1 VKLETEL
8 KKQRAKGLKQKKS
21 KLDLPLDV
29 LKKRLDKAVADNRED
44 RIRLSDLESEL
55 REKRLRLDQF
65 GPELAEWKSKLS
77 QLEAKPLPDTSATEV
92 GEARR
97 VELLADRRALAS
109 RIKRLEMERLSHA
122 PRQALL
128 KTRMELAQIQL
139 ERSGDG
145 VKRLQE
151 RINKLLAEEAKKA
164 RQAAQEAERGAL
176 GKHQVLREEA
186 AYNSELSSRLELI
199 TRDIEQVLKQKELV
213 LSRLKRI
220 ILNRERV
227 QQQVEL
233 VGLDE
238 PLGELL
244 LNQSRMLPDIRGL
257 GFEVDGYRRQMSL
270 ARRHGFRLGEELQQL
285 AGEDEIARFIRELQP
300 ANLTPE
306 RTSIFVRGMK
316 ELLGDRVELLKKLAA
331 EYDRYDNALGDLS
344 LEQQQLGNEVTGYR
358 EFLNKN
364 LVWIPNAPPFGLSS
378 LVQLRLSVG
387 WLLERDKWTQAVV
400 WLWGGVQQYPV
411 RSALVILVII
421 GMLVLRRRMLHK
433 LEWMAPKIGKVNH
446 DKFSFSIIAL
456 FITLLLAA
464 PPVLALAGVGWL
476 LTRSGAPPFVWAVG
490 TAALKVSVFFLLLQA
505 ARYLLVPN
513 GLVRGH
519 LRWDSHAAD
528 CFGRSLRWLTPLLI
542 SLALLFG
549 ITEWQLEEIHRDSLG
564 RVASMVAIVLLLW
577 FSHVTFNPNSGALI
591 RSQHRVTQSLRQR
604 ALWYAVVLSIPVALL
619 VMVVQGYLYTAVV
632 LGRLIF
638 YSFGAGVVI
647 LLLLSF
653 AQRWL
658 LVAQRRLALR
668 QARARREAAQV
679 AKAAKEAADAA
690 GEGLP
695 EVDELEAINLA
706 TISQQTQR
714 LLRMIGFV
722 SLFAA
727 LFLLW
732 SELTPALGWIDEIV
746 LWQHQAGGEGHTELV
761 AVSLWDL
768 LLAMTV
774 VILMIVAGRNLPGL
788 LEMVLLQPL
797 ALKPGNRYAVTSIS
811 RYLIFA
817 VGFLVALSMVG
828 ISWDDVQW
836 LVAAMGV
843 GLGFG
848 LKEIFA
854 NFFSGLIILFER
866 PIRIGDTVTIGGL
879 SGTVTRI
886 RIRATTVTD
895 WDNKEQVIPNQ
906 NFLINPLINWTL
918 SDPITRVVFNVG
930 IAYGSDTEQ
939 ALRVMTEVVQSHPE
953 VLEEPRPTVFF
964 IGFGDSSLDFQVR
977 VFVRERVRRLPLT
990 HDLHMAL
997 NKALQEAGIE
1007 IPFPQRDLHLRSVS
1021 EGIEL

>member
-1 VKLETEL
+1 
-8 KKQRAKGLKQKKS
+8 
-21 KLDLPLDV
+21 
-29 LKKRLDKAVADNRED
+29 
-44 RIRLSDLESEL
+44 
-55 REKRLRLDQF
+55 
-65 GPELAEWKSKLS
+65 
-77 QLEAKPLPDTSATEV
+77 
-92 GEARR
+92 
-97 VELLADRRALAS
+97 
-109 RIKRLEMERLSHA
+109 
-122 PRQALL
+122 
-128 KTRMELAQIQL
+128 
-139 ERSGDG
+139 
-145 VKRLQE
+145 
-151 RINKLLAEEAKKA
+151 
-164 RQAAQEAERGAL
+164 
-176 GKHQVLREEA
+176 
-186 AYNSELSSRLELI
+186 
-199 TRDIEQVLKQKELV
+199 
-213 LSRLKRI
+213 
-220 ILNRERV
+220 
-227 QQQVEL
+227 
-233 VGLDE
+233 
-238 PLGELL
+238 
-244 LNQSRMLPDIRGL
+244 
-257 GFEVDGYRRQMSL
+257 
-270 ARRHGFRLGEELQQL
+270 
-285 AGEDEIARFIRELQP
+285 
-300 ANLTPE
+300 
-306 RTSIFVRGMK
+306 
-316 ELLGDRVELLKKLAA
+316 
-331 EYDRYDNALGDLS
+331 
-344 LEQQQLGNEVTGYR
+344 
-358 EFLNKN
+358 
-364 LVWIPNAPPFGLSS
+364 
-378 LVQLRLSVG
+378 
-387 WLLERDKWTQAVV
+387 
-400 WLWGGVQQYPV
+400 
-411 RSALVILVII
+411 
-421 GMLVLRRRMLHK
+421 
-433 LEWMAPKIGKVNH
+433 
-446 DKFSFSIIAL
+446 
-456 FITLLLAA
+456 
-464 PPVLALAGVGWL
+464 
-476 LTRSGAPPFVWAVG
+476 
-490 TAALKVSVFFLLLQA
+490 
-505 ARYLLVPN
+505 
-513 GLVRGH
+513 
-519 LRWDSHAAD
+519 
-528 CFGRSLRWLTPLLI
+528 
-542 SLALLFG
+542 
-549 ITEWQLEEIHRDSLG
+549 
-564 RVASMVAIVLLLW
+564 
-577 FSHVTFNPNSGALI
+577 
-591 RSQHRVTQSLRQR
+591 
-604 ALWYAVVLSIPVALL
+604 
-619 VMVVQGYLYTAVV
+619 
-632 LGRLIF
+632 
-638 YSFGAGVVI
+638 
-647 LLLLSF
+647 
-653 AQRWL
+653 
-658 LVAQRRLALR
+658 
-668 QARARREAAQV
+668 
-679 AKAAKEAADAA
+679 
-690 GEGLP
+690 
-695 EVDELEAINLA
+695 
-706 TISQQTQR
+706 
-714 LLRMIGFV
+714 MIGFV